1 MESQFK
7 EQTTK
12 RKKVRLTNH
21 EWVVGARVR
30 CEDQT
35 MAVIVLYLSE
45 IRKAS

>member
-7 EQTTK
+7 EQIVK
-12 RKKVRLTNH
+12 RKKVRYTNH
-21 EWVVGARVR
+21 EWVVGARIH